1 MFSSKHR
8 GGVAQ
13 NVTFKT
19 WEGSNRFFCSGRLMM
34 GPEVN
39 NCLGTFAVVCIPSVL
54 FFCSTAQTLYPL
66 SPAIPVFGFC
76 IYLVSICAFWT
87 AACSDPGVIPRCPAD
102 PEAANASIS
111 KEQEQVVNG
120 FVIRLRYC
128 DTCRIFRPPRAVHC
142 ATCNNCVERFDHH
155 CPWLG
160 TCVGRRNYRP
170 FLLFVHSATLGLLYF
185 IGFGV
190 YDVFWYSA
198 LQHSFLDCILTSPAS
213 SAVVVVSLLLLFLP
227 AGLAGFHTCVGA
239 LLPRCTAVTARAATS
254 SC

>member
-13 NVTFKT
+13 NMTFNT
-19 WEGSNRFFCSGRLMM
+19 WEGSNRFFCKGRLMM

-39 NCLGTFAVVCIPSVL
+39 NCLGTFAVVCVPSVL
-54 FFCSTAQTLYPL
+54 FFCSTAQTLYLL
-66 SPAIPVFGFC
+66 SPAVPLFAVLL
-76 IYLVSICAFWT
+76 YLVAITAFWT
-87 AACSDPGVIPRCPAD
+87 AACTDPGVIPRCAAD
-102 PEAANASIS
+102 AEAAAATIQ
-111 KEQEQVVNG
+111 KEQEQIVNG
-120 FVIRLRYC
+120 FVIRLRFC

-170 FLLFVHSATLGLLYF
+170 FLLFVYSATLGLFYF

-190 YDVFWYSA
+190 YDVFWYV
-198 LQHSFLDCILTSPAS
+198 LPNYRTEFLFMRRSGT
-213 SAVVVVSLLLLFLP
+213 
-227 AGLAGFHTCVGA
+227 
-239 LLPRCTAVTARAATS
+239 PRP
-254 SC
+254 